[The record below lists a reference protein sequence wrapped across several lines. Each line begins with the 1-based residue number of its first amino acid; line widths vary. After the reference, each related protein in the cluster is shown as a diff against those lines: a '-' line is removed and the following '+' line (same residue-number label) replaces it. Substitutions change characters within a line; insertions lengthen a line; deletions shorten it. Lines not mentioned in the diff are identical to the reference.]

1 MNSMFIEKSEVSISS
16 VVSRVYTSNYLD
28 FTQGLTGNHDWA
40 PYEEDIDKDQC
51 KYSSEM
57 LIYDKA
63 NPKKPLHRCKLYLK
77 KTFLIC
83 LTKSQKT
90 YINLG
95 DMYLV
100 RERYEHQ
107 KTDLYG
113 FELKLGSFKAYMF
126 SPSKTT
132 SQKWVS
138 LLKEHCVSDDFHS
151 KFNIVST
158 LTEGTKE
165 RRIRIKDK
173 TT

>member
-1 MNSMFIEKSEVSISS
+1 
-16 VVSRVYTSNYLD
+16 
-28 FTQGLTGNHDWA
+28 
-40 PYEEDIDKDQC
+40 
-51 KYSSEM
+51 
-57 LIYDKA
+57 
-63 NPKKPLHRCKLYLK
+63 
-77 KTFLIC
+77 
-83 LTKSQKT
+83 
-90 YINLG
+90 
-95 DMYLV
+95 MYLV

-165 RRIRIKDK
+165 RVRRIENREKLGVGLMYSLRRMECMHSG
-173 TT
+173 